1 MEISCYRD
9 REIAR
14 EIRHLPAATYNLAIQ
29 LLARSKTGN
38 VFLPIR
44 AMQYLAIL
52 DDREFIFIDGHSKSL
67 IDIAWQHFH
76 PQKRETLEEP
86 VEYEAAYY
94 FEHSKDLMNRLQG
107 EFHKALLA
115 VSEKDKIEAPAKVL
129 KFEIKR

>member
-1 MEISCYRD
+1 MEITCYREKELL
-9 REIAR
+9 RET
-14 EIRHLPAATYNLAIQ
+14 RHLPAATYNLAIK

-52 DDREFIFIDGHSKSL
+52 DDREFIFIDGERRSL

-76 PQKRETLEEP
+76 PQKRETLDEP

-94 FEHSKDLMNRLQG
+94 FEHSKDLMNRLQS

-115 VSEKDKIEAPAKVL
+115 AEEKDRIETPAKVL

>member
-1 MEISCYRD
+1 MEITCYR
-9 REIAR
+9 EQELAR
-14 EIRHLPAATYNLAIQ
+14 ETRHLPAATYNLAIK
-29 LLARSKTGN
+29 LLARSPTGN

-52 DDREFIFIDGHSKSL
+52 DTREFVFIDGERKSL

-76 PQKRETLEEP
+76 PQRRDSLEDP
-86 VEYEAAYY
+86 VEYEAVYY
-94 FEHSKDLMNRLQG
+94 FEHSQGLMARLQG

-115 VSEKDKIEAPAKVL
+115 ASEKEKIEVPAQVL

>member
-1 MEISCYRD
+1 MEITCYREKELS
-9 REIAR
+9 RET
-14 EIRHLPAATYNLAIQ
+14 RHLPATTYNLAIK

-52 DDREFIFIDGHSKSL
+52 DDREFIFIDGERKSL
-67 IDIAWQHFH
+67 IDIAWQHFR
-76 PQKRETLEEP
+76 PQQRETLDEA

-94 FEHSKDLMNRLQG
+94 YDHSQSLMNRLQG

-115 VSEKDKIEAPAKVL
+115 ACEKDKVEAPAKVL